1 MYNSVFSNEDGDS
14 NYLQEINSPIDFNS
28 SIKHKLMEDMS
39 EEINKIISKIDTY
52 DNDDDNND
60 NYNQTDYYSKIKSV
74 YALTEME
81 CYNNNEVIQIKKNQ
95 DYDFSIIPTT

>member
-52 DNDDDNND
+52 DDNNND

-74 YALTEME
+74 YALTEIE
-81 CYNNNEVIQIKKNQ
+81 CYNNNEIIQIKKNQ
-95 DYDFSIIPTT
+95 DYDFNIIPTT